1 MERHEPWLAGF
12 IASGIAEWLRMRS
25 DGRPSTEYWYKTDA
39 TNIAIHSST
48 QLHRLVRILKPPS
61 EGFWPPKALESKVS
75 DGSHSIPAIF
85 FQEAATQI
93 SHSYAQSSLN
103 DHQVVVARV
112 TDPYINITA
121 HCHPPRAELLI
132 NVVEIVRV
140 RADANTLGVGS
151 PVSDAALVKQRLLEY
166 SEDDQKRLWIS
177 LNRMRKRKRME
188 SSPESIKS
196 QPDFSPNGDT
206 HVEDEEDV
214 SVSQLNFC
222 TQAPFPARQSLHG
235 TEAHMVA
242 KNKPTGSR
250 VPEDQRP
257 AQAGASRRAR
267 TKARSPSPINTQL
280 VSQVPVGVSSKDLS
294 PGPGNVDNPVANNSH
309 VPNKGETRPVE
320 KPVSRP
326 AQSPDHRGNGTNR
339 EGLADQP
346 VVQAESHLLVPAES
360 LGLSKPAYT
369 SKPSRNFDRWR
380 QEARAG
386 RYIPRY
392 IQNIP
397 KDQQEILDSDQSWQ
411 PSLVGQPA
419 REGQVPLVL
428 LERLSNAADNHNEGT
443 DASATLSNVP
453 DNGSQLTGDDAVTQ
467 GDPFESKVEENSS
480 DSEEP
485 LSEWPSS
492 PPTQERRRK
501 LPPDSPSVLPHQLQP
516 EPDPASSPSQ
526 QKDSPNPP
534 KSKSSSPGVD
544 LESKKNS
551 CLDGSDDHSG
561 RPGELEALE
570 TIDRPLNK
578 TSDLHEPPRQA
589 TIGDELIASDEWAR
603 EQNTTAPPSRQITGA
618 RSVDLLPRWDSSTS
632 TSHPRQLL
640 VYTANGSRNEEYDND
655 LEGSRLVSSANKDTT
670 SNAKVV
676 QVKRTPY
683 VGKEPVYVRL
693 GSALVVK
700 SHQGGLTNTQSTSL
714 GYVPSTFDEP
724 AQGVQSSPK
733 AERNVEDSMETRRIY
748 ARRSEATESTD
759 RHLDSTERQTGH
771 FVATKDQ
778 LSAEQGPAK
787 SVDWDQS
794 MVTAPQQCEVHT
806 TVEAN
811 KEEPIE
817 KCRLEQPQ
825 QSTPAGLPNRD
836 GILTSNPYHRVPSK
850 NDAQEPEL
858 ETNGQKQSSKR
869 QGRDAAGPGDPEKAA
884 RTSRTVSG
892 QNAPDEDYGQLLEK
906 LREYRR
912 QKLTS
917 LSVPKP
923 SKARTASAPGPDSDG
938 STDAK
943 AVPLHAHENRI
954 GTPRS
959 AGASLTSSS
968 TPITRVSTY
977 DEGRKSEPRSKQN
990 GSALMPNPTSA
1001 AQDRLFSKFKVTYAD
1016 YEGTYPDFVNSCNVL
1031 RKILASGQ
1039 MLHPSLFDDAVF
1051 HHYHSYR
1058 RYLSEEAFSALV
1070 PLSFYDFYNER
1081 IEEPSHTKKV
1091 ITKATL
1097 STAWRESSATGHE
1110 PFGNVLNSKKRDG
1123 QVSQSSNSP
1132 QMNEKDRSRD
1142 ASRLS
1147 SASRQPIDH
1156 DTVAYKKRPSDA
1168 VEKWREEA
1176 SGAASPELGT
1186 PNLSRRVSD
1195 ILPLDVDDNSAS
1207 AMRDNQQPPS
1217 SLLDTKHSAR
1227 TSRKRVL
1234 PWDTG
1239 VDVQIHT
1246 VKPTST
1252 LHSRTSLPLPP
1263 PAKPHNHISKRP
1275 RLSAS
1280 PFVRK
1285 PGRRS
1290 SPKPALDNRKPF
1302 RSSEVVEMPE
1312 KWWEDPHTPYKRFVE
1327 NYDRLWS
1334 TRQENGLGLIRDTS
1348 VPAPPDSNS
1357 GSPKIRKDGQGIDVF
1372 TWRN

>member
-12 IASGIAEWLRMRS
+12 TASRIAEWLRMRS

-61 EGFWPPKALESKVS
+61 PGYWPPKAQESTVS

-93 SHSYAQSSLN
+93 SQAYAQSSLN

-112 TDPYINITA
+112 TDPYANITA
-121 HCHPPRAELLI
+121 HCHPPRADLLI

-140 RADANTLGVGS
+140 RADANTLGLGS
-151 PVSDAALVKQRLLEY
+151 PVKDAALVKQRLLEY
-166 SEDDQKRLWIS
+166 AEDDQKRLWIS
-177 LNRMRKRKRME
+177 LNRKRME

-196 QPDFSPNGDT
+196 QPRFSPNGER

-235 TEAHMVA
+235 TEVSMVA

-250 VPEDQRP
+250 VPEDRRS
-257 AQAGASRRAR
+257 AHAGASRRAR

-280 VSQVPVGVSSKDLS
+280 VSQVPVGVPSKDLS

-309 VPNKGETRPVE
+309 VASKAETRPVE
-320 KPVSRP
+320 KRVSRP
-326 AQSPDHRGNGTNR
+326 AQSPDHRENGTNR
-339 EGLADQP
+339 EGVADQP
-346 VVQAESHLLVPAES
+346 VVQAESHLLPPAES
-360 LGLSKPAYT
+360 LRLSKPPYT

-386 RYIPRY
+386 RYILRY
-392 IQNIP
+392 IQKIP
-397 KDQQEILDSDQSWQ
+397 KDQEEILNSDQSWQ

-428 LERLSNAADNHNEGT
+428 LERLSNAADNHKEGA
-443 DASATLSNVP
+443 DAPATVSNIP
-453 DNGSQLTGDDAVTQ
+453 DNESQLTGDDAAIQ
-467 GDPFESKVEENSS
+467 GDPFESKVEESSS
-480 DSEEP
+480 DSEEL

-516 EPDPASSPSQ
+516 EPDPASSPRQ
-526 QKDSPNPP
+526 QKDTPEGP

-544 LESKKNS
+544 LESKQNS
-551 CLDGSDDHSG
+551 CLDGGDERGD

-570 TIDRPLNK
+570 TIDRLVNK
-578 TSDLHEPPRQA
+578 TSDLPEPPRQA
-589 TIGDELIASDEWAR
+589 TIGDDPIASDERAR

-618 RSVDLLPRWDSSTS
+618 HSVDLLPRWDSSTS
-632 TSHPRQLL
+632 TSHSRQLL
-640 VYTANGSRNEEYDND
+640 VYTANSSRNEEYDND
-655 LEGSRLVSSANKDTT
+655 PDGSRLVASANKNTT
-670 SNAKVV
+670 SNAKFV
-676 QVKRTPY
+676 QVERTPY

-700 SHQGGLTNTQSTSL
+700 SHRGGLTNTQSTSL

-724 AQGVQSSPK
+724 AQGAHSSPK
-733 AERNVEDSMETRRIY
+733 AERKVEGSVETSRIY

-759 RHLDSTERQTGH
+759 RHLDSTERQQEH
-771 FVATKDQ
+771 FVVTQDQ
-778 LSAEQGPAK
+778 LSGEEGPANF
-787 SVDWDQS
+787 VNWDQS
-794 MVTAPQQCEVHT
+794 MVTAPQQCEVHAI
-806 TVEAN
+806 VEAN
-811 KEEPIE
+811 KEKPIE
-817 KCRLEQPQ
+817 KCRLEQPR
-825 QSTPAGLPNRD
+825 QSTPGDN
-836 GILTSNPYHRVPSK
+836 GIPTSNPYHSVPTK

-858 ETNGQKQSSKR
+858 ETNGQKQSPKR
-869 QGRDAAGPGDPEKAA
+869 QRGDAAAPASSDNIP
-884 RTSRTVSG
+884 RTTNTISG
-892 QNAPDEDYGQLLEK
+892 QTAPDKDYGQLLEK

-912 QKLTS
+912 EKLTP
-917 LSVPKP
+917 LSVAKP
-923 SKARTASAPGPDSDG
+923 SKAHTASAPGPDSDG
-938 STDAK
+938 VTDTK
-943 AVPLHAHENRI
+943 AVPLHPHENRI

-959 AGASLTSSS
+959 GGASLTSSS

-977 DEGRKSEPRSKQN
+977 EGRKSEPRSEQH
-990 GSALMPNPTSA
+990 GSASMQGPTSA
-1001 AQDRLFSKFKVTYAD
+1001 DQDRLFSRFKVTYAD

-1091 ITKATL
+1091 LTKVTL
-1097 STAWRESSATGHE
+1097 FTAPRESPATAHE
-1110 PFGNVLNSKKRDG
+1110 PFGDVLNGKKRDW
-1123 QVSQSSNSP
+1123 QVSQSHNSP
-1132 QMNEKDRSRD
+1132 QTNETDRSRD
-1142 ASRLS
+1142 ASREPVGHGS
-1147 SASRQPIDH
+1147 I
-1156 DTVAYKKRPSDA
+1156 AYKKRPSDA

-1186 PNLSRRVSD
+1186 PDLSRRVSD
-1195 ILPLDVDDNSAS
+1195 ILPLDVDDHSAS
-1207 AMRDNQQPPS
+1207 AMRYNQQPPAS
-1217 SLLDTKHSAR
+1217 SLDTKHSAR

-1239 VDVQIHT
+1239 VDVQVQTHT
-1246 VKPTST
+1246 ANPKPT
-1252 LHSRTSLPLPP
+1252 LHSRMSLPLPP
-1263 PAKPHNHISKRP
+1263 PAKPQPHISKRP

-1290 SPKPALDNRKPF
+1290 SPRPAVDRKPF

-1312 KWWEDPHTPYKRFVE
+1312 KWWEDPRTPYKRFVE

-1334 TRQENGLGLIRDTS
+1334 TRQEKGFGTTRDTTA
-1348 VPAPPDSNS
+1348 PAPPPESES
-1357 GSPKIRKDGQGIDVF
+1357 YSPKVPPGGQGIDVF
-1372 TWRN
+1372 AWRN